1 MTTTNAT
8 VIQDAILCNE
18 INKKSILTANKGI
31 SINRSVILSN
41 YTKEAIDDC
50 WESLSTNIIQNYQRG
65 KGTYI
70 KGFGTFTYKNQIINL
85 KGSTNIYFL
94 DKREEE
100 PVFIVSKEL
109 NNECMPGEY
118 TKLNTIKFYNQ
129 KENKNIPILKIN
141 YSEIAYRLSMSK
153 DEVVNILTH
162 LIKNIGDSISTGEF
176 KNKIMPNLGILFC
189 KYKIIAMKF
198 DESFLSKIKGKN
210 TKFIK
215 SNRNTYMDIE
225 IMPNKTVSGKK
236 FITTFNSLDDLR
248 VATNALNTRLEKTGY
263 EYLNKKYNIDI
274 NKIPQHEIKDI
285 YNNYEQNN
293 GTINFIIKKKTKIF
307 LY

>member
-50 WESLSTNIIQNYQRG
+50 WESLSINIIQNYQRG

-70 KGFGTFTYKNQIINL
+70 KGFGTFTYKNQVMNL
-85 KGSTNIYFL
+85 KGTTNIYFL

-153 DEVVNILTH
+153 DEVKNILTH

-198 DESFLSKIKGKN
+198 DEGFLSKIKDKN

-215 SNRNTYMDIE
+215 SNRNKYMDIE
-225 IMPNKTVSGKK
+225 IMPNRTVSGK
-236 FITTFNSLDDLR
+236 NL
-248 VATNALNTRLEKTGY
+248 
-263 EYLNKKYNIDI
+263 
-274 NKIPQHEIKDI
+274 
-285 YNNYEQNN
+285 
-293 GTINFIIKKKTKIF
+293 
-307 LY
+307 